1 MISKSCVFLRKLIKS
16 VAYLKSL
23 FILLLF
29 LNLDKLKS
37 INHLSDFKWKN
48 RVLVVV
54 TNEKEEIKDLIK
66 IHNIGLNER
75 EFVVI
80 QLDDEKAF
88 IDYNQMSKRFSQSIL
103 KKVKN
108 IPQQVYFVLIGKD
121 GRIKNL
127 FSKNTGM
134 NEIFSEVDKMPMRIN
149 EMKRNPKNH

>member
-1 MISKSCVFLRKLIKS
+1 MFIS
-16 VAYLKSL
+16 

-54 TNEKEEIKDLIK
+54 TNEKEEIKDLITN
-66 IHNIGLNER
+66 HNNELNER

-88 IDYNQMSKRFSQSIL
+88 IDYTQMSKRFSKSIL

-108 IPQQVYFVLIGKD
+108 ISQEVYFVLIGKD

>member
-1 MISKSCVFLRKLIKS
+1 MFIS
-16 VAYLKSL
+16 

-88 IDYNQMSKRFSQSIL
+88 IDYTKMSKRFSKSIL

-108 IPQQVYFVLIGKD
+108 ISQEVYFVLIGKD

>member
-1 MISKSCVFLRKLIKS
+1 MFTS
-16 VAYLKSL
+16 

-37 INHLSDFKWKN
+37 INHLSDLKWKN

-66 IHNIGLNER
+66 IHNIELKER

-88 IDYNQMSKRFSQSIL
+88 IDYTQMSKRFSQSIL

-108 IPQQVYFVLIGKD
+108 IPQEVYFVLIGKD

>member
-1 MISKSCVFLRKLIKS
+1 MFIS
-16 VAYLKSL
+16 
-23 FILLLF
+23 FILLIF
-29 LNLDKLKS
+29 LNLDSLKS
-37 INHLSDFKWKN
+37 INHLSDLKWKN

-54 TNEKEEIKDLIK
+54 TNEKEEIKDLITN
-66 IHNIGLNER
+66 HNNELNER

-88 IDYNQMSKRFSQSIL
+88 IDYTQMSKRFSKSIL

-108 IPQQVYFVLIGKD
+108 IPQEVYFVLIGKD

>member
-1 MISKSCVFLRKLIKS
+1 MFIS
-16 VAYLKSL
+16 
-23 FILLLF
+23 FILLIF
-29 LNLDKLKS
+29 LNLDSLKS
-37 INHLSDFKWKN
+37 INHLSDLKWKN

-54 TNEKEEIKDLIK
+54 TNEKEEIKDLITN
-66 IHNIGLNER
+66 HNNELNER

-88 IDYNQMSKRFSQSIL
+88 IDYTQMSKRFSQSIL

-127 FSKNTGM
+127 FAKNTGM
-134 NEIFSEVDKMPMRIN
+134 NEIFSVVDKMPMRIN
-149 EMKRNPKNH
+149 EMKRNPKNY

>member
-1 MISKSCVFLRKLIKS
+1 MFIS
-16 VAYLKSL
+16 
-23 FILLLF
+23 FILLIF
-29 LNLDKLKS
+29 LNLDSLKS
-37 INHLSDFKWKN
+37 INHLSDLKWKN

-54 TNEKEEIKDLIK
+54 TNEKEEIKDLITN
-66 IHNIGLNER
+66 HNNELNER

-88 IDYNQMSKRFSQSIL
+88 IDYTQMSKRFSKSIL

-108 IPQQVYFVLIGKD
+108 ISQEVYFVLIGKD

-127 FSKNTGM
+127 FSKNTGI

>member
-1 MISKSCVFLRKLIKS
+1 LFTS
-16 VAYLKSL
+16 

-29 LNLDKLKS
+29 LNLEKLKS
-37 INHLSDFKWKN
+37 INHLSDLKWKN

-66 IHNIGLNER
+66 IHNIELNER

-88 IDYNQMSKRFSQSIL
+88 IDYTQMSKRFSKSIL

-108 IPQQVYFVLIGKD
+108 ISQEVYFVLIGKD

>member
-1 MISKSCVFLRKLIKS
+1 MFIS
-16 VAYLKSL
+16 

-88 IDYNQMSKRFSQSIL
+88 IDSTQMSKRFSQSIL
-103 KKVKN
+103 KKVNN
-108 IPQQVYFVLIGKD
+108 IPQEVYFVLIGKD

-127 FSKNTGM
+127 FAKNTGM
-134 NEIFSEVDKMPMRIN
+134 NEIFSVVDKMPMRIN
-149 EMKRNPKNH
+149 EKKRNSKNY

>member
-1 MISKSCVFLRKLIKS
+1 MFIS
-16 VAYLKSL
+16 
-23 FILLLF
+23 FILLIF
-29 LNLDKLKS
+29 LNLDSLKS
-37 INHLSDFKWKN
+37 INHLSDLKWKN

-54 TNEKEEIKDLIK
+54 TNEKEEIKDLITN
-66 IHNIGLNER
+66 HNNELNER

-88 IDYNQMSKRFSQSIL
+88 IDYTQMSKRFSKSIL

-108 IPQQVYFVLIGKD
+108 ISQEVYFVLIGKD

-134 NEIFSEVDKMPMRIN
+134 NEIYSEVDKMPMRIN
-149 EMKRNPKNH
+149 EMKRNPKNQ

>member
-1 MISKSCVFLRKLIKS
+1 MFTS
-16 VAYLKSL
+16 

-29 LNLDKLKS
+29 LNLDSLKS
-37 INHLSDFKWKN
+37 INHLSELKWKN

-54 TNEKEEIKDLIK
+54 TNEKEEIKDLITN
-66 IHNIGLNER
+66 HNNELNER

-88 IDYNQMSKRFSQSIL
+88 IDYTQMSKRFSKSIL

-108 IPQQVYFVLIGKD
+108 ISQEVYFVLIGKD

>member
-1 MISKSCVFLRKLIKS
+1 MFTS
-16 VAYLKSL
+16 

-37 INHLSDFKWKN
+37 INHLSDLKWKN

-66 IHNIGLNER
+66 IHNIELKER
-75 EFVVI
+75 DFVVI
-80 QLDDEKAF
+80 QLDDKKAF
-88 IDYNQMSKRFSQSIL
+88 IDYTQISKRFSQSIL

-108 IPQQVYFVLIGKD
+108 IPQEVYFVLIGKD

-134 NEIFSEVDKMPMRIN
+134 NEIFSEEDKMPMRIN

>member
-1 MISKSCVFLRKLIKS
+1 LFIS
-16 VAYLKSL
+16 
-23 FILLLF
+23 FILLIF
-29 LNLDKLKS
+29 LNLDSLKS
-37 INHLSDFKWKN
+37 INHLSDLKWKN

-54 TNEKEEIKDLIK
+54 TNEKEEIKDLITN
-66 IHNIGLNER
+66 HNNELNER

-88 IDYNQMSKRFSQSIL
+88 IDYTQMSKRFSKSIL
-103 KKVKN
+103 KKLKN
-108 IPQQVYFVLIGKD
+108 ISQEVYFVLIGKD

>member
-1 MISKSCVFLRKLIKS
+1 MFIS
-16 VAYLKSL
+16 

-29 LNLDKLKS
+29 LNLGKLKS

-75 EFVVI
+75 EFIVI

-88 IDYNQMSKRFSQSIL
+88 IDSMQMSKRFSQSIL
-103 KKVKN
+103 KKVNN
-108 IPQQVYFVLIGKD
+108 IPQEVYFVLMGKD

>member
-1 MISKSCVFLRKLIKS
+1 MFIS
-16 VAYLKSL
+16 
-23 FILLLF
+23 FILLIF
-29 LNLDKLKS
+29 LNLDSLKS
-37 INHLSDFKWKN
+37 INHLSDLKWKN

-54 TNEKEEIKDLIK
+54 TNEKEEIKDLITN
-66 IHNIGLNER
+66 HNNELNER

-88 IDYNQMSKRFSQSIL
+88 IDYTQMSKRFSKSIL

-108 IPQQVYFVLIGKD
+108 ISQEVYFVLIGKD

-149 EMKRNPKNH
+149 EMKRNPENH

>member
-1 MISKSCVFLRKLIKS
+1 MFIS
-16 VAYLKSL
+16 

-134 NEIFSEVDKMPMRIN
+134 NEIFSELDKMPMRIN

>member
-1 MISKSCVFLRKLIKS
+1 MFIS
-16 VAYLKSL
+16 
-23 FILLLF
+23 FILLIF
-29 LNLDKLKS
+29 LNLDSLKS
-37 INHLSDFKWKN
+37 INHLSDLKWKN

-54 TNEKEEIKDLIK
+54 TNEKEEIKDLITN
-66 IHNIGLNER
+66 HNNELNER

-88 IDYNQMSKRFSQSIL
+88 IDYTQMSKRFSKSIL

-108 IPQQVYFVLIGKD
+108 ISQEVYFVLIGKD

-127 FSKNTGM
+127 FSKNTGL